1 MRSSKYIWI
10 IFCSFILIQI
20 IKVVGNFF
28 GIDLENEFISFKLL
42 YYGIPVIL
50 MLFHS
55 VITLGFPKAMFL
67 IFLAAIIGTYFEHIG
82 LRDGTFF
89 GGHYVYK
96 PQMTLFNV
104 PIFVVLFW
112 AVFIYVG
119 YSLTNSFLYWL
130 KIKKPSVKLNN
141 FRILP
146 LLVLLDGYF
155 VVAIDLFLDPIA
167 VKSGSWTWLEGGSY
181 FGVPWGN
188 FFGWFLIVIIV
199 SSIFRTYEYFISS
212 KEKTFDKSIL
222 IIPALG
228 YGVTALLYIFS
239 SIKFGLYGLPLI
251 GSLFM
256 LPQVAINLFLFMKAF
271 PSLSSPPNVTPPP
284 LPYPN

>member
-1 MRSSKYIWI
+1 MEKVKSSKYAWI
-10 IFCSFILIQI
+10 VFCLFILLLV
-20 IKVVGNFF
+20 IKVVGNFL
-28 GIDLENEFISFKLL
+28 GIDLKNEFILFKLL
-42 YYGIPVIL
+42 YYGIPIIL

-55 VITLGFPKAMFL
+55 IITLGLPKAIFL
-67 IFLAAIIGTYFEHIG
+67 IFLASVTGTYFEYIG

-89 GGHYVYK
+89 GGLYVYK
-96 PQMTLFNV
+96 PQMSLFNV
-104 PIFVVLFW
+104 PIFVILFW

-130 KIKKPSVKLNN
+130 KIKKPYIKLNN

-167 VKSGSWTWLEGGSY
+167 VKSGNWTWLEGGSY

-188 FFGWFLIVIIV
+188 FFGWFLVVIIV

-212 KEKTFDKSIL
+212 KLKVFDRSIL

-228 YGVTALLYIFS
+228 YGVTALLYGPPF
-239 SIKFGLYGLPLI
+239 I

-256 LPQVAINLFLFMKAF
+256 LPQVVINLFLFMKAF
-271 PSLSSPPNVTPPP
+271 PSLSSPPRVTPPP
-284 LPYPN
+284 PPYPN

>member
-1 MRSSKYIWI
+1 M
-10 IFCSFILIQI
+10 IQI
-20 IKVVGNFF
+20 IKVVGSFF
-28 GIDLENEFISFKLL
+28 GIDLENEFILFKLL

-67 IFLAAIIGTYFEHIG
+67 IFLASVTGTYFEYIG

-89 GGHYVYK
+89 GGHYVYQ
-96 PQMTLFNV
+96 PQITLFNV
-104 PIFVVLFW
+104 PIFVILFW

-119 YSLTNSFLYWL
+119 YSLSNSFLYWI
-130 KIKKPSVKLNN
+130 KIKKPHIKLNN
-141 FRILP
+141 FRLLP
-146 LLVLLDGYF
+146 LLILLDSYF

-167 VKSGSWTWLEGGSY
+167 VKSGSWTWLEGGPY

-212 KEKTFDKSIL
+212 QEKTFDKTIL
-222 IIPALG
+222 IVPTLG
-228 YGVTALLYIFS
+228 YGATALLYILS
-239 SIKFGLYGLPLI
+239 SIKFGLYDLLLL

-256 LPQVAINLFLFMKAF
+256 LPQVAANLFLFMKAF
-271 PSLSSPPNVTPPP
+271 PSLSSPPRPTPP
-284 LPYPN
+284 LPPYPN